1 MDRPPPPPPGSGHG
15 HGPGHG
21 SDEDRCKLLGTTGL
35 VVQALMGVFVILSL
49 VVKRQLERQKRSWRI
64 WMYDVSKQLAGQAV
78 VHGLNVLISDLVA
91 SAAHN
96 NPCSLYFLNV
106 LIDTTIGVG
115 IIYFSLKAF
124 TWYFSRYLEL
134 EGFISGQ
141 YGHPPRPDY
150 WWKQLAPYLLSII
163 TMKLLVILPLTLPG
177 ISKFLIDASHSMLDY
192 LSPQAQIIFV
202 MAIFPVI
209 MNVFQFCLV
218 DQLIKGGKDI
228 DEDEGEGGSS
238 GPGRGRGR
246 GAGARGGGYSRVP
259 EWEGNVDAHDHH
271 HDHDHAAGNDDFG
284 DGDLESGRR
293 RQSRKE
299 NIKEITQTHT
309 GTRRERSQSR
319 NRMTTARSTS
329 MTTPVLPSSPL
340 LSPGDGRGYGSTTPS
355 PIGSP
360 DKPSFQGLGR
370 VSGGGNGVGAGK
382 GKEENIWTKIMSK
395 LSDSSASASASA
407 SNSNSEYASAIASRE
422 HSVIFD
428 STSAIAH
435 AGAKEDSRSSSSH
448 RHSHSHSHDAD
459 RLDVRNERGTR
470 SAAPSPDSIR
480 PVASSS
486 LSPSPISPS
495 MFPHHSQSKSRQ
507 PAEADGSDEFAVS
520 NDDDGGQEDSRAGYD
535 VASGLEGLSRHLP
548 EGLER
553 EARWTL
559 SPPESPTVSD
569 GRDKGTVG
577 DSVGLTEV
585 HTRPRVG

>member
-1 MDRPPPPPPGSGHG
+1 MDRPPPPPPPPGTGDGHV
-15 HGPGHG
+15 HGPGHS
-21 SDEDRCKLLGTTGL
+21 SDEDRCRLLGTTGL

-49 VVKRQLERQKRSWRI
+49 VVKRQLERRKRSWRI

-124 TWYFSRYLEL
+124 TWYFSKYMALD
-134 EGFISGQ
+134 GFVSGQ

-163 TMKLLVILPLTLPG
+163 TMKLLVVLPLTLPG

-218 DQLIKGGKDI
+218 DQLIKGGKDVEVD
-228 DEDEGEGGSS
+228 DEDDT
-238 GPGRGRGR
+238 GRGGGRGGR
-246 GAGARGGGYSRVP
+246 TGAGASAGAGAYSRVP
-259 EWEGNVDAHDHH
+259 DWEGD
-271 HDHDHAAGNDDFG
+271 G
-284 DGDLESGRR
+284 DGDGEVGGEGDLESGRLR
-293 RQSRKE
+293 RNSTRLNKE
-299 NIKEITQTHT
+299 TQIQTQTP
-309 GTRRERSQSR
+309 RERSRSR
-319 NRMTTARSTS
+319 PRTRTTTTKTTTS
-329 MTTPVLPSSPL
+329 RTASMATPVIPSSPL
-340 LSPGDGRGYGSTTPS
+340 LSPGDGRDYGSTTPS

-360 DKPSFQGLGR
+360 DKPSYLGQSLTSKQGQGQ
-370 VSGGGNGVGAGK
+370 GQGQ
-382 GKEENIWTKIMSK
+382 NIWTTIMSK
-395 LSDSSASASASA
+395 LSDTSASASASA
-407 SNSNSEYASAIASRE
+407 SASSSNYASATESRS

-428 STSAIAH
+428 SSTA
-435 AGAKEDSRSSSSH
+435 EETRSSTSNNLTGESGG
-448 RHSHSHSHDAD
+448 SVSD
-459 RLDVRNERGTR
+459 RLYVRDGRGKR

-480 PVASSS
+480 PISPSF
-486 LSPSPISPS
+486 SPSPISSTMYHQPE
-495 MFPHHSQSKSRQ
+495 PRGGSQESGSGSELGSGSGKSE
-507 PAEADGSDEFAVS
+507 EAAA
-520 NDDDGGQEDSRAGYD
+520 AGYN
-535 VASGLEGLSRHLP
+535 APGIEGLSRHLP

-569 GRDKGTVG
+569 GRDTV
-577 DSVGLTEV
+577 DSVGLREV
-585 HTRPRVG
+585 HVQTQTRLRPQGV